1 MSDYTTPAVT
11 DEAVS
16 RLATNIREFA
26 DNVRELIINYDAN
39 INGVLS
45 KQYTVNH
52 EPQIDLPFNA
62 EYDYI
67 CEKVNKALSNRKL
80 DRTTHIFI
88 SGYLP
93 NGKTIRSNSVEQDDN
108 GITHS
113 RYAGLY
119 INGKYYYTDYTC
131 RAEEGAREKL
141 NVLIVGAPK
150 MGSDKARLDVDY
162 ADIPLEDFKMIV
174 FDDVDEPIS
183 PDIDSFLGS
192 KQIDTLKVIGSYKW
206 TYSGLC
212 TLRRLE
218 LTKDIL
224 VINQMDCP
232 CVQELII
239 PNVQVIPNL
248 HAGAKKS
255 SIVKL
260 DASNVK
266 TIQNLNGIQINTDL
280 TLDCNSI
287 ADSGLYGARIDKLTL
302 KNACTSIGREGLSSA
317 TMTELKTGVG
327 LSYIGQNCIVGC
339 PNLQKVIFDNIKQLN
354 INNYHAL
361 ANNPKLTTVEF
372 GTGGVLFGTSQAFEG
387 SNNISTV
394 IFNAPIT
401 TAIVFTT
408 QSLLTEQTCLNI
420 INYLDTASKVKVG
433 LHSAVKTRM
442 ANDWYCKLV
451 NGKYVSC
458 AEDDE
463 EAMLQTDALIEK
475 GGTLA

>member
-1 MSDYTTPAVT
+1 MSDYTTPVVSDESINKLCSEISEFTNEVNT
-11 DEAVS
+11 DFQSISNTLSE
-16 RLATNIREFA
+16 T
-26 DNVRELIINYDAN
+26 
-39 INGVLS
+39 VL
-45 KQYTVNH
+45 KHYAVNH
-52 EPQIDLPFNA
+52 EPQIELPFNS
-62 EYDYI
+62 EYEYI
-67 CEKVNKALSNRKL
+67 FETVNKALSNRKL

-93 NGKTIRSNSVEQDDN
+93 NGKTIRSNSIEQDDN

-162 ADIPLEDFKMIV
+162 ADIPLEDFKMV
-174 FDDVDEPIS
+174 LYDDVDEPIN

-192 KQIDTLKVIGSYKW
+192 KQIDTLKVIGNCKW

-224 VINQMDCP
+224 VVNQMDCP
-232 CVQELII
+232 CIQELII
-239 PNVQVIPNL
+239 PNVQVVPNL

-255 SIVKL
+255 AIVEL
-260 DASNVK
+260 DVSNVK
-266 TIQNLNGIQINTDL
+266 TIQNLNGIQIDTDL

-302 KNACTSIGREGLSSA
+302 KNACTSIGQEGLSSA
-317 TMTELKTGVG
+317 AMTELKTGVG
-327 LSYIGQNCIVGC
+327 LSYIGQNCIIRC

-433 LHSAVKTRM
+433 LHSAVKTSM
-442 ANDWYCKLV
+442 ANNWYCKLS
-451 NGKYVSC
+451 GDTYVSC
-458 AEDDE
+458 AAEDE
-463 EAMLQTDALIEK
+463 GAMLQTAALVAK